1 MADDGARLLGAL
13 MLSDIHDAPS
23 SPTVAVSR
31 VSPLLM
37 TVIWHMT
44 AASGKCTMCIGW
56 LAASLITSPRGSG
69 LRLPIQD
76 DRDGRA
82 GVVGDGIHQEAL
94 AVGRDVVLLSEGD
107 GQGAAQGSFRRIRCL
122 TFGKEER

>member
-1 MADDGARLLGAL
+1 

-44 AASGKCTMCIGW
+44 AASGKCTRCIGW

-69 LRLPIQD
+69 LRFQFRMTVMGAPASSVTVFI
-76 DRDGRA
+76 RK
-82 GVVGDGIHQEAL
+82 L